1 MVEQRAVSSSRMRG
15 ITPAGVTRAE
25 RLGSSS
31 GLQRGSVTAQTG
43 LSQLGFLSAEARCV
57 S

>member
-1 MVEQRAVSSSRMRG
+1 MLEQRAVSSSRMRG
-15 ITPAGVTRAE
+15 ITPIGVMRAE
-25 RLGSSS
+25 RLGRNS
-31 GLQRGSVTAQTG
+31 GLQGGSATAQTG